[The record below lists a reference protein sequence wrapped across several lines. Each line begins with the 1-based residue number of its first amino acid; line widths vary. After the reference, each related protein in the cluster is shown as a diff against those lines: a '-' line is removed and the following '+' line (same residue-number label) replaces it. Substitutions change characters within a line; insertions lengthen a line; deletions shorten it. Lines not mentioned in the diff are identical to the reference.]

1 MEYSIDSEFATVT
14 SEEGG
19 AKSCSTNSYFEK
31 FWKVLGEYMCKK
43 WIRPT
48 FQYVNGI
55 LIEYAEK
62 LIYSASYLLTYGMV
76 SGCSLSVVFRMK
88 LYIWQT

>member
-1 MEYSIDSEFATVT
+1 
-14 SEEGG
+14 
-19 AKSCSTNSYFEK
+19 
-31 FWKVLGEYMCKK
+31 MCKK

-48 FQYVNGI
+48 FHYVNGI

-88 LYIWQT
+88 LYIWQRQEENSLVKVLCPKRDTIH